1 VEESMQL
8 ISSGSP
14 WEAELG
20 YSRATIAGGFV
31 FISATAATGPDGA
44 VIGRNDPYRQTQ
56 IILEKLA
63 NVLEQAGSTLD
74 QVVQTRIYLT
84 DISRW
89 REVGRAHGEV
99 FGSSRPAMSLLHVK
113 PFLDPEMLV
122 EIELIAST
130 AA

>member
-1 VEESMQL
+1 MKRV
-8 ISSGSP
+8 SSGSP

-20 YSRATIAGGFV
+20 YSRAAVAGDLI

-44 VIGRNDPYRQTQ
+44 VVGKGDAYQQAR

-63 NVLEQAGSTLD
+63 TVLEQAGARLD
-74 QVVQTRIYLT
+74 QVVQTRIYLA
-84 DISRW
+84 DIAHW
-89 REVGRAHGEV
+89 RDAGRAHGEA
-99 FGSSRPAMSLLHVK
+99 FRDIRPAMSLIHVK

-122 EIELIAST
+122 EIELVASK